1 MYSKSLTK
9 EIAKFKASCTSR
21 ERNSYYAVL
30 YEGGLGITDST
41 ICFAASG
48 RMPSGGLY
56 FLNMLMH
63 SGVTRS
69 ESSRKKYHKD
79 LVKFYD
85 LLFNESIWADVFI
98 TKSGEEYV
106 SEGVLV
112 ARTDVPSNLLIQGM
126 QAARIPTEYSNTMW
140 AFIDLVDA
148 GVNAKLAFAISMC
161 VRGGDY
167 RNGTIDFSSSST
179 NHQCLEPDY
188 FYSGT
193 LKNMYEGAFTELKP
207 FKVCTNYRKDI
218 SLARMWEGGG
228 GDNLKSFIEAN
239 FKPEEIL
246 GEVAK
251 KSISLNP
258 FKRVEDKPSTTYKF
272 DYKRAIK
279 AMAIFAKTIEEDF
292 VNA

>member
-56 FLNMLMH
+56 F
-63 SGVTRS
+63 
-69 ESSRKKYHKD
+69 
-79 LVKFYD
+79 
-85 LLFNESIWADVFI
+85 
-98 TKSGEEYV
+98 
-106 SEGVLV
+106 
-112 ARTDVPSNLLIQGM
+112 

-218 SLARMWEGGG
+218 SL
-228 GDNLKSFIEAN
+228 
-239 FKPEEIL
+239 L

-279 AMAIFAKTIEEDF
+279 ATAIFAKTIEEDF